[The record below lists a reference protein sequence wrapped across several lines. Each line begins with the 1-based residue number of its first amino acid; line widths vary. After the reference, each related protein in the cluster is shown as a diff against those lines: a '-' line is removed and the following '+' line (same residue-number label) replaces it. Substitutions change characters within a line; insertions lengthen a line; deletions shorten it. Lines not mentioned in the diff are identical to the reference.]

1 MVQHRRGRY
10 PMTKTRGGDAVHDM
24 KEEFREKGGE
34 AVGNKE
40 SVVEGHLDDMAG
52 TTQDAYNGDKPAGT
66 VRDKIED
73 TARREEEK

>member
-1 MVQHRRGRY
+1 MTNSRGNDPVR
-10 PMTKTRGGDAVHDM
+10 DI

-34 AVGNKE
+34 AVGDKE
-40 SVVEGHLDDMAG
+40 SVVKGQLDDMAG
-52 TTQDAYNGDKPAGT
+52 TTQDAYGGDKPAGT